1 MPFCKTCGTF
11 YTKSL
16 GICPQCNA
24 ETLLSEASALASAPV
39 DAPLTLE
46 ETKRM
51 RLRRWLGLCI
61 GIIALIGLIYALYYI
76 RMILQS

>member
-24 ETLLSEASALASAPV
+24 EALLSEASAPV
-39 DAPLTLE
+39 NAPLPPE

-76 RMILQS
+76 RRILQS

>member
-24 ETLLSEASALASAPV
+24 DSLLTAAADSLPAP
-39 DAPLTLE
+39 PQEPTH
-46 ETKRM
+46 M

-61 GIIALIGLIYALYYI
+61 GIIALIAIIYAMYYI
-76 RMILQS
+76 RLKLQQ